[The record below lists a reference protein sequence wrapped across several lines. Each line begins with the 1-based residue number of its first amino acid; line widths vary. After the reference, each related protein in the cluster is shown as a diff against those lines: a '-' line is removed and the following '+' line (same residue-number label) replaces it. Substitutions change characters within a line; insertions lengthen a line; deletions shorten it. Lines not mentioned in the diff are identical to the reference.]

1 MKFPKKIN
9 IFPLGALFLLAVSI
23 YCNRLSNST
32 NATNLTEPTISLPA
46 GPNEAVHKTLYE
58 VNNLLNRGYSLL
70 ADQSGLI
77 ERPASCLGLYDVL
90 KYDIDMEKILKLH
103 TIPSDIVFDNKV
115 KHEKGQKIL
124 KEYTVDEIVQ
134 AQDFVIK
141 GNYKMPITNFLY
153 QRGRSVKGLHK
164 KKTMLYFHERV
175 EFTIQLDKKKDF
187 PKLNAAF
194 LADAL
199 ATFNKP
205 LVTSFE
211 NNHEYLQEGLTFLYK
226 YGTHYLKST
235 KWGSRFTLLT
245 EMKLEKNDM
254 IPSKRTPKSDSNIKS
269 GSVAMENNKDKI
281 GTRFLD
287 FENSMELGNCLV
299 DTVKNDFKDCDQ
311 SPDKFAL
318 IGYEVDYL
326 YNLFNT
332 ADITGS
338 LKLPD
343 QSQVSPD
350 KIENIMKNM
359 KTLIDAV
366 ENTLYAK
373 NSIVSDIVVYNNLGI
388 EDKKY
393 LGCLDEPKTKRFSQ
407 FKSSLFSDEN
417 KIGKLHPLFK
427 LTHKDFV
434 NYYDLALFNKKK
446 YSTYACIFK
455 KFGLVPEDIF
465 SANLFNREFI
475 NGIKLSSNS
484 TLKSDGLKPE
494 DCTNLWAGK
503 SAEREGESVV
513 DYLCYTKTANFLDP
527 QLITDIKV
535 KSFDENKCAP
545 FKYND
550 RDYICLCEKDL
561 TSLVRKDSKIKRYL
575 CYSIKSDK

>member
-1 MKFPKKIN
+1 MKFPKKMNFFHLASVFI
-9 IFPLGALFLLAVSI
+9 LAVSI
-23 YCNRLSNST
+23 YCNSLLNVT
-32 NATNLTEPTISLPA
+32 NVTDTNQTIINLPP
-46 GPNEAVHKTLYE
+46 GPNEELHKNLFE

-77 ERPASCLGLYDVL
+77 ERPASCLGLFDVL
-90 KYDIDMEKILKLH
+90 KYDIDMDKILKLH
-103 TIPSDIVFDNKV
+103 TIPSDIIYDNKI
-115 KHEKGQKIL
+115 KDEKGQKIL

-141 GNYKMPITNFLY
+141 GDYKLPNTNFLY
-153 QRGRSVKGLHK
+153 QRGRSVKGLYK
-164 KKTMLYFHERV
+164 KKTMLYFHEKV

-187 PKLNAAF
+187 PKLNPAF

-199 ATFNKP
+199 STFNKP
-205 LVTSFE
+205 LVTSFD
-211 NNHEYLQEGLTFLYK
+211 NNHEYLQEGLAFLYK

-235 KWGSRFTLLT
+235 KWGSRFTMLT
-245 EMKLEKNDM
+245 EMKLEKNDL

-269 GSVAMENNKDKI
+269 GSVAMENNKDRI
-281 GTRFLD
+281 GSRFLD
-287 FENSMELGNCLV
+287 FENSMELGNCFV
-299 DTVKNDFKDCDQ
+299 DTVKNDFKDCEQ
-311 SPDKFAL
+311 IPNKYAL

-326 YNLFNT
+326 YNLFST
-332 ADITGS
+332 AEITGS

-343 QSQVSPD
+343 QSLVSPD
-350 KIENIMKNM
+350 KIENIQKNM

-366 ENTLYAK
+366 ENALYVK
-373 NSIVSDIVVYNNLGI
+373 NSIVSDIVLYNNLGI

-393 LGCLDEPKTKRFSQ
+393 LGCLDSPKTKRFSQ

-417 KIGKLHPLFK
+417 KVGKLHPIFK

-434 NYYDLALFNKKK
+434 NYYDLAMFNKKK
-446 YSTYACIFK
+446 YSTYGCVFK

-465 SANLFNREFI
+465 SSNLFDREFI
-475 NGIKLSSNS
+475 NGIKFSSNS

-503 SAEREGESVV
+503 PVDKEEELVV
-513 DYLCYTKTANFLDP
+513 EYLCLTKTANFLDP
-527 QLITDIKV
+527 HLITDIKV

-550 RDYICLCEKDL
+550 REYICLCEKDL
-561 TSLVRKDSKIKRYL
+561 TSLVRKDSKIKRFL
-575 CYSIKSDK
+575 CYSIKSHK